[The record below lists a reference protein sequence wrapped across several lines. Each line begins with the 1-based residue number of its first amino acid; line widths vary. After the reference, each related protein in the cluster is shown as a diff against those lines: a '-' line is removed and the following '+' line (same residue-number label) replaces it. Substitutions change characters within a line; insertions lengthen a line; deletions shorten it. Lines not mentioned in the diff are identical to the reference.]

1 MQKQLSIIV
10 PVYNEEKI
18 LQQTLNSLTEELIKI
33 PELEYEII
41 AVNDASTDKSREI
54 LEKNNNINLIN
65 HPNNK
70 GYGASIKTGIKIAKF
85 DYLLFFDADNQFPAD
100 KIKELLQHIA
110 DFDMISGA
118 RIKGYK
124 GPVMRIPG
132 KKLLNLIANYLT
144 KTKIPDLNC
153 GFRIVKRKEIYK
165 FLHLLPQGY
174 SLSTTSLLAFI
185 KDGLNVKFIP
195 MEIKKRTDGKSMV
208 KPKDAF
214 RTFLLIARIILLFS
228 PFKIFLPINAIIFL
242 LAIGSGIYD
251 IFFRPHNIT
260 DATILLLTSSI
271 LMFFFSLVADQ
282 LAAIRREIN
291 HD

>member
-1 MQKQLSIIV
+1 MKKQLSVIV

-18 LQQTLNSLTEELIKI
+18 VNQVIETLQQELTRI

-41 AVNDASTDKSREI
+41 VINDASTDKSREV
-54 LEKNNNINLIN
+54 LERNDNINLIN
-65 HPNNK
+65 HPYNK
-70 GYGASIKTGIKIAKF
+70 GYGASLKTGIKEAKF
-85 DYLLFFDADNQFPAD
+85 EYLLFFDADNQFPAN
-100 KIKELLQHIA
+100 KIEELLKYVP
-110 DFDMISGA
+110 DFDMVSGA

-124 GPVMRIPG
+124 GPALRLPG
-132 KKLLNLIANYLT
+132 KRLLNLMANYLT

-153 GFRIVKRKEIYK
+153 GFRVVKRKEIFK

-185 KDGLNVKFIP
+185 KAGLNVKFVPI
-195 MEIKKRTDGKSMV
+195 EIKKRTDGKSMV
-208 KPKDAF
+208 KPRDAF

-228 PFKIFLPINAIIFL
+228 PFKIFLPINATILL

-260 DATILLLTSSI
+260 DATILLLVSSI

-282 LAAIRREIN
+282 LATIRREIN